1 MFGSGISFSGLGSGI
16 DSSSLISRLVQ
27 LEGLRKAQL
36 ESKQDIARGKQTA
49 LGKLEGLVKDLR
61 DEARSLSTSSGFL
74 QLAGS
79 ASREGVISFDV
90 GSTAAQGTHSIEVQQ
105 LAAYDRWAFD
115 AVADSEV
122 DLATGAGQVVS
133 FTVGGTTHT
142 VAIQQDASTLSEI
155 AQAINQ
161 EAGDDVSASVI
172 NVGTAADPS
181 WKLVL
186 ASDESG
192 EAGRIGG
199 ITSTVGGLTID
210 ATEPAVGSD
219 VPASANNLTVGTNAI
234 ALVDG
239 LLVERDSN
247 EFDGVIPAVT
257 FTAQSADVGFPVDL
271 SIEPDRDAIRSK
283 LYDFVEAYNAVMKF
297 VNEQSTFKEDK
308 GTSGALFGDST
319 MSLVRSK
326 LRTALFDVNIQTVT
340 DDTEGY
346 STLGLVGIDVEND
359 GTLSIDDSKLDE
371 KITGNVAAFADL
383 FADDDGNGT
392 DTGIATN
399 LVYAIDSVIDRGT
412 GPNGE
417 ALKSLFGAKNES
429 LANIISEL
437 DRRIEEEDYRLD
449 KYEEALKLKYANLE
463 NLMASLN
470 SQSSALGAIYS

>member
-1 MFGSGISFSGLGSGI
+1 
-16 DSSSLISRLVQ
+16 
-27 LEGLRKAQL
+27 
-36 ESKQDIARGKQTA
+36 
-49 LGKLEGLVKDLR
+49 
-61 DEARSLSTSSGFL
+61 
-74 QLAGS
+74 
-79 ASREGVISFDV
+79 
-90 GSTAAQGTHSIEVQQ
+90 
-105 LAAYDRWAFD
+105 
-115 AVADSEV
+115 
-122 DLATGAGQVVS
+122 
-133 FTVGGTTHT
+133 
-142 VAIQQDASTLSEI
+142 
-155 AQAINQ
+155 
-161 EAGDDVSASVI
+161 
-172 NVGTAADPS
+172 
-181 WKLVL
+181 
-186 ASDESG
+186 
-192 EAGRIGG
+192 
-199 ITSTVGGLTID
+199 
-210 ATEPAVGSD
+210 
-219 VPASANNLTVGTNAI
+219 
-234 ALVDG
+234 
-239 LLVERDSN
+239 
-247 EFDGVIPAVT
+247 
-257 FTAQSADVGFPVDL
+257 
-271 SIEPDRDAIRSK
+271 
-283 LYDFVEAYNAVMKF
+283 MKF